1 MQSRCKGEEEEEEEE
16 LVTMPEE
23 LNGVVKE
30 SVALVK
36 SSYNPYNDFKESM
49 IEMIVE
55 KDIQQSRDLEELL
68 QCYLSL
74 NAMEYH
80 ALIVEVFTEV
90 WCEIFERLQ
99 P

>member
-1 MQSRCKGEEEEEEEE
+1 MSNIEW
-16 LVTMPEE
+16 
-23 LNGVVKE
+23 KE

-55 KDIQQSRDLEELL
+55 KDIQESCDLEELL

-74 NAMEYH
+74 NAVEYH

-90 WCEIFERLQ
+90 WCEIFERLHSFTKEVMHSQ
-99 P
+99 SPQMSL

>member
-1 MQSRCKGEEEEEEEE
+1 LQSSCKGEEDEG

-55 KDIQQSRDLEELL
+55 KDIQESRDLEELL

-74 NAMEYH
+74 NAVEYH
-80 ALIVEVFTEV
+80 TLIVEVFTEV